1 MYLNFNNAY
10 EQYLVYIENRLKKQS
25 KRDLKEKFENKIL
38 PYFKDYNIYEITELD
53 YMKWQNEIE
62 EFNYSNNYKENLHY
76 LMSGFFNY
84 CITYHGLQKNIAKI
98 VGNFKMKNV
107 KIKRDYYT
115 LKEYK
120 QFIKNVDNILYKT
133 FFDFMYFTGT
143 RPGETMALK
152 FSDLTTD
159 RIISINKTISEHTIN
174 GVREID
180 TPKSFDSVRE
190 IKLDKKLYNDL
201 LKLKRLYNTDS
212 NDYYIFGGDK
222 PLAPTTINRYK
233 KKACEKA
240 RIRPIEL
247 RAFRRSHASLLNHF
261 NVPVQMIKERLGHS
275 NINITMKYYVQ
286 TYEEKEKRV
295 IKTLNLIRL
304 LF

>member
-1 MYLNFNNAY
+1 MYLKFIDAY
-10 EQYLVYIENRLKKQS
+10 NHYLIYIENRLKKQS
-25 KRDLKEKFENKIL
+25 KKDLKEKFENKIL
-38 PYFKDYNIYEITELD
+38 PYFKDFNIYDIKELD
-53 YMKWQNEIE
+53 YMLWQNEIE
-62 EFNYSNNYKENLHY
+62 QFNYSNNYKENLHY
-76 LMSGFFNY
+76 IFSGFFNY

-98 VGNFKMKNV
+98 VGNFKMKNI

-120 QFIKNVDNILYKT
+120 KFIKKVDNILYKT

-143 RPGETMALK
+143 RPGEAMALK
-152 FSDLTTD
+152 FSDLNKK
-159 RIISINKTISEHTIN
+159 RIISINKTISEHPIN
-174 GVREID
+174 GIREID
-180 TPKSFDSVRE
+180 TPKSLDSVRD

-201 LKLKRLYNTDS
+201 LKLKELYNYTT
-212 NDYYIFGGDK
+212 NDLYIFGGNK
-222 PLAPTTINRYK
+222 PLAPTTINRHK

-240 RIRPIEL
+240 NIRPIEL
-247 RAFRRSHASLLNHF
+247 RAFRRSHASLLNHL

-286 TYEEKEKRV
+286 TYEDKEKRV
-295 IKTLNLIRL
+295 IKTLNLLRL

>member
-1 MYLNFNNAY
+1 MYLKFSNAY
-10 EQYLVYIENRLKKQS
+10 NQYLIYIENRLKKQS

-38 PYFKDYNIYEITELD
+38 PYFKDYNIYDITEFD
-53 YMKWQNEIE
+53 YMLWQNNIE
-62 EFNYSNNYKENLHY
+62 NFNYSNNYKENLHY

-98 VGNFKMKNV
+98 VGNFKMKNI

-115 LKEYK
+115 FKEYK
-120 QFIKNVDNILYKT
+120 QFIKCVDNIIYKT

-143 RPGETMALK
+143 RPGEAMALK
-152 FSDLTTD
+152 FSDLD
-159 RIISINKTISEHTIN
+159 NNRIISINKTISEHTIN
-174 GVREID
+174 GIREID
-180 TPKSFDSVRE
+180 TPKSFDSVRD

-201 LKLKRLYNTDS
+201 LKLKEIYKS
-212 NDYYIFGGDK
+212 NDNNLYIFGGLK

-240 RIRPIEL
+240 NIRPIEL
-247 RAFRRSHASLLNHF
+247 RAFRRSHASLLNHL

-286 TYEEKEKRV
+286 TYQEKEKRV
-295 IKTLNLIRL
+295 IKTLNLLRL